1 MDPTTCCNIKA
12 STNHH
17 FEIGKMLTGLA
28 RLTLTMLDHAT
39 EIGADRD
46 QVIRESGLDKVDLN
60 DPEGRIP
67 AITIER
73 FWRSLMK
80 HAPDPALG
88 LRLGSSIPVREWGI
102 VGYTMA
108 YSHSLGEALHRLC
121 RYSHILNQ
129 GLLLSLK
136 EEEMRTTLVI
146 HSELTFD
153 GLQHPV
159 DIRPAAVLRAAR
171 EITGVEIIPVEVQ
184 FPYPTPEDTSQHAH
198 YFGCPLSFGC
208 DETTIVL
215 SREHLKL
222 SVTGADEELCKYLD
236 RLADEMMATLDQD
249 ASFVNKVRHVI
260 WTELSDGLPT
270 LQHTADTLGIS
281 MRALQRRLSEEDTTF
296 AAVLRDLRREVAMG
310 LIRHREMA
318 VCEIAYLLG
327 YSEPSTFHR
336 AFRRWTGTSP
346 REYRRTM
353 T

>member
-1 MDPTTCCNIKA
+1 
-12 STNHH
+12 
-17 FEIGKMLTGLA
+17 MLTGLA
-28 RLTLTMLDHAT
+28 RLSMTMLDHAT
-39 EIGADRD
+39 ALGADRD
-46 QVIRESGLDKVDLN
+46 LVIHEAGLDKVDFN
-60 DPEGRIP
+60 NPESRVP
-67 AITIER
+67 AITMER

-88 LRLGSSIPVREWGI
+88 LRLGSSISVREWGI

-108 YSHSLGEALHRLC
+108 YSRSLGEALNRLC

-129 GLLLSLK
+129 GLALSLIAQDV
-136 EEEMRTTLVI
+136 RTTLVI
-146 HSELTFD
+146 HSELAFD

-159 DIRPAAVLRAAR
+159 DIRPAAVLHSAR

-184 FPYPTPEDTSQHAH
+184 FSYPTPEDTSHHAR

-208 DETTIVL
+208 DETALVFRRDDL
-215 SREHLKL
+215 ML
-222 SVTGADEELCKYLD
+222 SVSGADEELCKYLD
-236 RLADEMMATLDQD
+236 RLADEMITTLAQD
-249 ASFVNKVRHVI
+249 SSFVNKVRHVI

-270 LQHTADTLGIS
+270 LQHTAETLGIS
-281 MRALQRRLSEEDTTF
+281 IRALQRRLSEEDTTF
-296 AAVLRDLRREVAMG
+296 ATVLRDLRREVAMG
-310 LIRHREMA
+310 LIRHREIA

-353 T
+353 S